1 MAVYLDFDNIVISR
15 YDQVHGRNSFQ
26 KDKARGLDDDKLTT
40 ATVDLGAIIDFASS
54 FGTLVLT
61 RAYADWSAD
70 LNANY
75 QGQLVG
81 RAVDLVQLFPAAAYG
96 KNGADIR
103 LAVDAVEDMFRLPD
117 LTHVVIVGGDS
128 DYIALAQ
135 RCKRLGRY
143 VVGIGVAGASSRSL
157 ASACDEFVT
166 YDALPGIPTV
176 APAPAKKATKRTK
189 SKEPDDEPEPADTQ
203 AAATGLLERALRIGH
218 EKDDAD
224 WLHNSAVKAQM
235 KRMDPSFSEKSLGF
249 RSFSDFLR
257 SRSDVADL
265 DESSTTRM
273 VRLHQRGSKPRSDP
287 DVRASGEVPDRV
299 STYAEAMT
307 ERLYFRQL
315 LSGRDFAQSDMI
327 AQQMRNFSYLIGD
340 RETGDTVVVD
350 PAYAAN
356 DLVDILESDGMK
368 LSGVLVTHHHP
379 DHVGGSMMGFELK
392 GLAELL
398 ERQSV
403 PVHVNSLEAE
413 WVSRVTGIARSDLTA
428 HEHGDKV
435 NVGDVEIELLHTP
448 GHTPG
453 SQCFLLDGRLVAGD
467 TLFLE
472 GCGRTDF
479 PGGDVDD
486 MFRSLQQ
493 LAAAVRRPDGV
504 SRATGTRWSPA
515 RRCRTCGA
523 PTTCTGRA
531 IWISGEC

>member
-1 MAVYLDFDNIVISR
+1 MPESVGTGDSPRVAVYLDFDNIVISR

-26 KDKARGLDDDKLTT
+26 KDKARGLDDEKLTT

-61 RAYADWSAD
+61 RAYADWSAA
-70 LNANY
+70 LNAKY

-143 VVGIGVAGASSRSL
+143 VVGIGVAGASSWSL

-176 APAPAKKATKRTK
+176 AVAPAPAKKATKRTK
-189 SKEPDDEPEPADTQ
+189 STEPDDEPEPEAADTQ

-249 RSFSDFLR
+249 KSFSDFLR

-273 VRLHQRGSKPRSDP
+273 VRLH
-287 DVRASGEVPDRV
+287 
-299 STYAEAMT
+299 
-307 ERLYFRQL
+307 
-315 LSGRDFAQSDMI
+315 RD
-327 AQQMRNFSYLIGD
+327 N
-340 RETGDTVVVD
+340 
-350 PAYAAN
+350 
-356 DLVDILESDGMK
+356 
-368 LSGVLVTHHHP
+368 
-379 DHVGGSMMGFELK
+379 
-392 GLAELL
+392 
-398 ERQSV
+398 
-403 PVHVNSLEAE
+403 
-413 WVSRVTGIARSDLTA
+413 
-428 HEHGDKV
+428 
-435 NVGDVEIELLHTP
+435 
-448 GHTPG
+448 
-453 SQCFLLDGRLVAGD
+453 
-467 TLFLE
+467 
-472 GCGRTDF
+472 
-479 PGGDVDD
+479 
-486 MFRSLQQ
+486 
-493 LAAAVRRPDGV
+493 
-504 SRATGTRWSPA
+504 
-515 RRCRTCGA
+515 
-523 PTTCTGRA
+523 
-531 IWISGEC
+531 

>member
-1 MAVYLDFDNIVISR
+1 MPESVTAGDTPRVAVYLDFDNIVISR

-26 KDKARGLDDDKLTT
+26 KDKARGLEDDKLTK

-70 LNANY
+70 LNAKY

-176 APAPAKKATKRTK
+176 TPAPAKKATKRTAR
-189 SKEPDDEPEPADTQ
+189 SKEPDEEPEPDAADTQ

-273 VRLHQRGSKPRSDP
+273 VRLHKED
-287 DVRASGEVPDRV
+287 
-299 STYAEAMT
+299 
-307 ERLYFRQL
+307 
-315 LSGRDFAQSDMI
+315 
-327 AQQMRNFSYLIGD
+327 
-340 RETGDTVVVD
+340 
-350 PAYAAN
+350 
-356 DLVDILESDGMK
+356 
-368 LSGVLVTHHHP
+368 
-379 DHVGGSMMGFELK
+379 
-392 GLAELL
+392 
-398 ERQSV
+398 
-403 PVHVNSLEAE
+403 
-413 WVSRVTGIARSDLTA
+413 
-428 HEHGDKV
+428 
-435 NVGDVEIELLHTP
+435 
-448 GHTPG
+448 
-453 SQCFLLDGRLVAGD
+453 
-467 TLFLE
+467 
-472 GCGRTDF
+472 
-479 PGGDVDD
+479 
-486 MFRSLQQ
+486 
-493 LAAAVRRPDGV
+493 
-504 SRATGTRWSPA
+504 
-515 RRCRTCGA
+515 
-523 PTTCTGRA
+523 
-531 IWISGEC
+531 